1 MVKVFFHFAVTGFS
15 NTYVV
20 GHDNGGKALLVD
32 PGVMDINLLN
42 VIEKNNYYIEAVL
55 VTNTHEAHIYGIK
68 TLQKIYKADIYCGID
83 SLYNFQCQLINDGD
97 TVTAGGFDIEVFQ
110 VMGHIQ
116 ESMVYRI
123 NKNLLFT
130 GDAIGAGRIG
140 DSPNEYAKRIL
151 QQTIHD
157 KILPL
162 DDDIFI
168 FPGHGPPTTLEIE
181 KMYNPSLTHSDSP
194 E

>member
-1 MVKVFFHFAVTGFS
+1 MVKVFFHFAVIGFS
-15 NTYVV
+15 NTYIV
-20 GHDNGGKALLVD
+20 GHSNGGKALLID

-42 VIEKNNYYIEAVL
+42 LIEKNNFYIEAIL
-55 VTNTHEAHIYGIK
+55 VTNTHEAHIFGIK
-68 TLQKIYKADIYCGID
+68 TLKRIYSASIYCGLS
-83 SLYNFQCQLINDGD
+83 SLYDFPCSLVKDGQTF
-97 TVTAGGFDIEVFQ
+97 TVADFNIEVHQ

-123 NKNLLFT
+123 NNNLLFT

-140 DSPNEYAKRIL
+140 DSPNEYAKKVL
-151 QQTIHD
+151 ETTIHD

-162 DDDIFI
+162 ENDIFI

-181 KMYNPSLTHSDSP
+181 KKYNPSVPL
-194 E
+194 